1 MSFSAR
7 GLAQLRPA
15 AQLIARVAILES
27 RERAKYKPVV
37 VKGNKAIP
45 YGANRK
51 YSVMVNLETRIV
63 THLKTIS

>member
-45 YGANRK
+45 R
-51 YSVMVNLETRIV
+51 MVQIENIP
-63 THLKTIS
+63 